1 MEFSQFIVCNVLQ
14 IRGTCSYT
22 TNVILITKLAL
33 IQLLKSFDL
42 SSSFL
47 CFLSKPVPVPR
58 EITTLKM
65 EIDQI
70 MKGTYSTF
78 MQKEIFEQPESVANI
93 MRGRIN
99 FEIGEVCNFHAM
111 ADDNLTV
118 ILTPAIS
125 TQSIV

>member
-1 MEFSQFIVCNVLQ
+1 M
-14 IRGTCSYT
+14 
-22 TNVILITKLAL
+22 TKNN
-33 IQLLKSFDL
+33 KNN
-42 SSSFL
+42 SFL
-47 CFLSKPVPVPR
+47 CFLSKPIPVPR